1 MTSPLS
7 CLGQRKK
14 TTGYLQTNREPY
26 CNYNLR
32 TLSNRTPSHC
42 KAYTKYKYSKPIK
55 KNSRVG
61 RKRFRKRVNTERKNW
76 VILTWKVKS
85 LVELKFEPGFRVI
98 GEYLSQIDSILRVKL
113 TRYWE
118 SNWLDIESQIDSIL
132 RVKLTR
138 YWESN
143 WLDIE
148 SQIVHLSLNIE
159 SNYSKSVR
167 ILVQPVTLLFRSK
180 WLRFFFQWG
189 YFLRQ
194 SLRI

>member
-14 TTGYLQTNREPY
+14 TTGYLQTNRKPY

-32 TLSNRTPSHC
+32 TFSNRTPSHC

-55 KNSRVG
+55 KNSRVC
-61 RKRFRKRVNTERKNW
+61 RKRFRKRVNTERKNG
-76 VILTWKVKS
+76 VILTWKSKVTGWTKIRTGIPS
-85 LVELKFEPGFRVI
+85 NWRI
-98 GEYLSQIDSILRVKL
+98 WVKL

-148 SQIVHLSLNIE
+148 SQIDSILRVKLSIYLSI
-159 SNYSKSVR
+159 SNQITR
-167 ILVQPVTLLFRSK
+167 NPFE
-180 WLRFFFQWG
+180 F
-189 YFLRQ
+189 
-194 SLRI
+194 